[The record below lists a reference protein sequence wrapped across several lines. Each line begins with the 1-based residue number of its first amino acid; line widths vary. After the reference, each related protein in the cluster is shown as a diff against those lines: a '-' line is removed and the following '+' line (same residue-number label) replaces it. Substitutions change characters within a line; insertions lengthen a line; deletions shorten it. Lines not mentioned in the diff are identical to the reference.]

1 MIDSRALANTSI
13 AWASRRPR
21 VPILQF
27 VSQER
32 KEGKM
37 LIKRKP
43 ESPGTTSF
51 IAVVLNGLIEI
62 LMKERVHSALGR
74 EEMREVGSSVG
85 MMM

>member
-1 MIDSRALANTSI
+1 
-13 AWASRRPR
+13 
-21 VPILQF
+21 
-27 VSQER
+27 
-32 KEGKM
+32 M